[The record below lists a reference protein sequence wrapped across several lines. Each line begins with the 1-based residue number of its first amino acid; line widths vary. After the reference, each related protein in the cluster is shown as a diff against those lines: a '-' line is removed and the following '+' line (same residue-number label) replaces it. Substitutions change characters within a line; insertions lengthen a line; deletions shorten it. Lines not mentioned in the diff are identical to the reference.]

1 MSFINYLKRTKL
13 DEKTRWIVK
22 KSLDGQIK
30 EIKQLYNPQE
40 YKKTNRNKRQILNK
54 QQLIEI
60 LETDKADRKLKA

>member
-40 YKKTNRNKRQILNK
+40 YKKTNRSKRQILNK